1 MWIWQTKD
9 SIRLTLL
16 CFKVYNIKNQIY
28 LFFFND
34 MRKRIVS
41 LLEERISNNDEKILE
56 LIANKHEALTRAKW
70 NREWLHGYL
79 QKTNKQIKSLRES
92 NERLERIVE
101 RLR

>member
-1 MWIWQTKD
+1 MKKWI
-9 SIRLTLL
+9 
-16 CFKVYNIKNQIY
+16 IK
-28 LFFFND
+28 
-34 MRKRIVS
+34 
-41 LLEERISNNDEKILE
+41 LLEEWINNNNENIFRLIS
-56 LIANKHEALTRAKW
+56 NKHEALTRAKW

>member
-1 MWIWQTKD
+1 MKKLIINLLSEWIANNNEA
-9 SIRLTLL
+9 IFRL
-16 CFKVYNIKNQIY
+16 
-28 LFFFND
+28 
-34 MRKRIVS
+34 
-41 LLEERISNNDEKILE
+41 ISNKQ
-56 LIANKHEALTRAKW
+56 EALTRAKW